1 MNPETTTE
9 IEIETKTHEDYL
21 KSGLMELLNM
31 FVSKDDE
38 LHPEL
43 AKPFRIYEYAA
54 ASDGHAMIWFSA
66 TANPKLRLRKAD
78 DEAEYLGYVHPKAN
92 FTESFSVESLRLAID
107 KAEYEEE
114 LIETE
119 AILCKECNGAGEV
132 EWTYGDFEKMR
143 NCPICDGSGDTMK
156 VEKTGKM
163 IPCDGQY
170 IQLGISAFEAKQ
182 LIRLQ
187 ELATRLHVYTILH
200 TPQTNPLAGIKF
212 LVGFVSVL
220 IMPCLVGV
228 DYQNQII
235 AKINPL

>member
-9 IEIETKTHEDYL
+9 NYPLQE
-21 KSGLMELLNM
+21 LMDSYFLEQLNM
-31 FVSKDDE
+31 FFSKDDE

-43 AKPFRIYEYAA
+43 AKPFRVGKYTVVT
-54 ASDGHAMIWFSA
+54 DGNAMAWIHSA
-66 TANPKLRLRKAD
+66 LVPDFPFCEPQDKQKYLKHIRPK
-78 DEAEYLGYVHPKAN
+78 PK
-92 FTESFSVESLRLAID
+92 FTESFLLESLRVAID

-119 AILCKECNGAGEV
+119 AIICKECNGAGQV
-132 EWTYGDFEKMR
+132 EWTYGNFEKMR
-143 NCPICDGSGDTMK
+143 NCPICDGSGGTMK

-163 IPCDGQY
+163 IPRDGQY
-170 IQLGISAFEAKQ
+170 IQLGISAFEVKQ
-182 LIRLQ
+182 LKRLYEMSICGANKIIR
-187 ELATRLHVYTILH
+187 YTTQVH
-200 TPQTNPLAGIKF
+200 PLAGTTF
-212 LVGFVSVL
+212 EQGAVSVL